1 MDIPPL
7 FIYCLQYKIGGLVLP
22 NDRTVGNFKGRKHMF
37 VQSKQNWWWVGV
49 RPTWGGGWGVHI
61 ARDSTHN
68 FHLRLRSR
76 TTLPDFNSLN
86 AKSSV

>member
-1 MDIPPL
+1 MIGLLGTSKPEST
-7 FIYCLQYKIGGLVLP
+7 CLYRVNK
-22 NDRTVGNFKGRKHMF
+22 T
-37 VQSKQNWWWVGV
+37 
-49 RPTWGGGWGVHI
+49 GGGWVSGPRGEEDGGVHI

>member
-1 MDIPPL
+1 MIGL
-7 FIYCLQYKIGGLVLP
+7 LGTSKAESTCLYRVNK
-22 NDRTVGNFKGRKHMF
+22 T
-37 VQSKQNWWWVGV
+37 
-49 RPTWGGGWGVHI
+49 GGGWVSGPRGEEDGGVH
-61 ARDSTHN
+61 STHN